1 MRRAARA
8 LVFAFAIG
16 AAACGGGQQPE
27 QQAPAAAAP
36 AAADVLVMSNF
47 TLIDGNGGPAAPNS
61 ALIATDGRITWI
73 GPAAELK
80 APAGAQ
86 VQNLSGKFV
95 MPGLIDLHTHVSNS
109 DVVMQDPVR
118 FFTREGVTRDLH
130 LYASYGTTT
139 VASLGTDQKPLVY
152 EMRAEQ
158 RNGRPNVARIFTA
171 GRGFTVKDGFPT
183 NKGNVPGIPYEPSTP
198 AEAAAQMEE
207 LAAEHPDVV
216 MQDPVR
222 FFTREGVTRDLH
234 LYASYGTTTVASLG
248 TDQKPLVYEMRA
260 EQRNGRPNV
269 ARIFTAGRGF
279 TVKEGFPTNKGNV
292 PGIPYEPST
301 PAEAAAQMEELA
313 AERPDVVKIWVDD
326 RFGDFKKT
334 PIEISTP
341 IIDVAHKHGIKVI
354 AHVFYLDD
362 AKKLAAAGLDAYGHS
377 VRDRAVDAE
386 LIQLI
391 KKNGTWVIP
400 TLYREWATFMFEDPA
415 PLLADPFFARALDSR
430 QQEVLKSPEYHK
442 ALTGDKYFPRYPGV
456 LKTAMENLKRLADAG
471 VRIGYGTD
479 SGVLTRF
486 EGYGEHKELELMVQ
500 AGMTPAQ
507 VITAATKSSAE
518 FLRQQDNLGTL
529 EKGKWADLIVLG
541 GDPLADI
548 KNSRQ
553 IEAVYVAG
561 NKVQ

>member
-1 MRRAARA
+1 MRRAARG
-8 LVFAFAIG
+8 LVFALIVC

-27 QQAPAAAAP
+27 ETPPAAATP
-36 AAADVLVMSNF
+36 AADVLVLNNF
-47 TLIDGNGGPAAPNS
+47 TLIDGNGGPAVPNS
-61 ALIATDGRITWI
+61 ALIATDGRITWV

-80 APAGAQ
+80 APPGAA
-86 VQNLSGKFV
+86 VQNLAGKFV

-109 DVVMQDPVR
+109 DVVMQDPAR

-152 EMRAEQ
+152 EIRTEQ

-183 NKGNVPGIPYEPSTP
+183 NKGNVPGIPYEPTTP
-198 AEAAAQMEE
+198 AEAAA
-207 LAAEHPDVV
+207 D
-216 MQDPVR
+216 
-222 FFTREGVTRDLH
+222 
-234 LYASYGTTTVASLG
+234 
-248 TDQKPLVYEMRA
+248 
-260 EQRNGRPNV
+260 
-269 ARIFTAGRGF
+269 
-279 TVKEGFPTNKGNV
+279 
-292 PGIPYEPST
+292 
-301 PAEAAAQMEELA
+301 MEELA

-334 PIEISTP
+334 PIEISKP

-354 AHVFYLDD
+354 AHVFYLND
-362 AKKLAAAGLDAYGHS
+362 AKQLAAAGLDAYGHS
-377 VRDRAVDAE
+377 VRDRAVDDE

-391 KKNGTWVIP
+391 KKHGTWVIP

-456 LKTAMENLKRLADAG
+456 LKTAMQNLKRLADAG

-486 EGYGEHKELELMVQ
+486 EGYGEHKELELMVD

-507 VITAATKSSAE
+507 VITAATKSGAE
-518 FLRQQDNLGTL
+518 FLGQQDNLGTL

-553 IEAVYVAG
+553 IDAVYVAG

>member
-1 MRRAARA
+1 MTGAAKVLA
-8 LVFAFAIG
+8 LALAIG
-16 AAACGGGQQPE
+16 AAACGGGQPPE
-27 QQAPAAAAP
+27 QQAPAAAP
-36 AAADVLVMSNF
+36 AADVLALSNF
-47 TLIDGNGGPAAPNS
+47 TLIDGNGGPAAPDS
-61 ALIATDGRITWI
+61 ALIATAGRITWV
-73 GPAAELK
+73 GPSAELK
-80 APAGAQ
+80 APAGAA
-86 VQNLSGKFV
+86 VQNLVGKFI

-207 LAAEHPDVV
+207 LAAE
-216 MQDPVR
+216 
-222 FFTREGVTRDLH
+222 
-234 LYASYGTTTVASLG
+234 
-248 TDQKPLVYEMRA
+248 
-260 EQRNGRPNV
+260 
-269 ARIFTAGRGF
+269 
-279 TVKEGFPTNKGNV
+279 
-292 PGIPYEPST
+292 
-301 PAEAAAQMEELA
+301 
-313 AERPDVVKIWVDD
+313 RPDVVKIWVDD

-334 PIEISTP
+334 PIEISKP

-377 VRDRAVDAE
+377 VRDKAVDDE

-456 LKTAMENLKRLADAG
+456 LKTAMGNLKRLADAG

-507 VITAATKSSAE
+507 VLTAATKSSAE
-518 FLRQQDNLGTL
+518 FLGQQDNLGTL